1 MKVAIFDMMDYE
13 RPLFNKYSNSELE
26 LIGDSAMLTMDN
38 VAGTVSCDAVSV
50 NSHSRLDRGILVCL
64 KENGVRYISTR
75 TVGYEHID
83 IDSATEMGI
92 RVFSSNVATSN
103 VAEFTVM
110 MFLCLLRRM
119 NVLSEKMICSDFSL
133 NGICGREL
141 RTCAVGIIGT
151 GRIGSNVIRILSG
164 FGCKIYAY
172 DMSPVHEM
180 TGLCEYV
187 SLDIL
192 LRKSDIISLHIPL
205 SPETHHMLDYDAFLL
220 MKEGVMIVNTSRGA
234 LIDAKDLL
242 RAMEDNIVRYAA
254 LDVLHG
260 DEQYVHCDDK
270 KKTCEDYNILH
281 SMIENNRLIY
291 TPHCAFYTQEAI
303 GDIFCE
309 SLDFARPSINDAS
322 C

>member
-13 RPLFNKYSNSELE
+13 HPLFSKYSNSELE
-26 LIGDSAMLTMDN
+26 LIGHSASLTMDN
-38 VAGTVSCDAVSV
+38 VASTLSCDAVSV
-50 NSHSRLDRGILVCL
+50 NSHSRLDGGVLVCL
-64 KENGVRYISTR
+64 KKNGVRFISTR

-110 MFLCLLRRM
+110 MVLCLLRRM
-119 NVLSEKMICSDFSL
+119 NVLSEKVIRSDFSL
-133 NGICGREL
+133 SGICGREL
-141 RTCAVGIIGT
+141 RSCAVGIMGT
-151 GRIGSNVIRILSG
+151 GRIGSNVIRILRG

-172 DMSPVHEM
+172 DISPAYEL
-180 TGLCEYV
+180 TDLCEYV
-187 SLDIL
+187 SLDVL

-205 SPETHHMLDYDAFLL
+205 NPETHHILDYDAFSL

-234 LIDAKDLL
+234 LINARDLL
-242 RAMEDNIVRYAA
+242 RAMEENIVRYAA
-254 LDVLHG
+254 LDVLRE
-260 DEQYVHCDDK
+260 DEQYVHCDERK
-270 KKTCEDYNILH
+270 SPCEDYNILH
-281 SMIENNRLIY
+281 SMMENNRLIY

-309 SLDFARPSINDAS
+309 SLDFERPSINDAIY
-322 C
+322 